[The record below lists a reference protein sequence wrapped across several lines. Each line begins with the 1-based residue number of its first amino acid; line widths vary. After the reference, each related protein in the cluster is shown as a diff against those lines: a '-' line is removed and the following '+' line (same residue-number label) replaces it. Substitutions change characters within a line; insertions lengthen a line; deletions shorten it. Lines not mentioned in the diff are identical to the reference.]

1 MTTNYPTDPA
11 DILEA
16 AADELQTNGWI
27 KKRLK
32 DVDGRHC
39 AIGAMQKVAG
49 YEEAWRQHI
58 DGWRPAET
66 TPEPLVTR
74 EPLVEASKRY
84 MLAEAV
90 LAHHLSQ
97 EGLTVGV
104 GGWNDQPER
113 TAEEVIDVMKHVAK
127 DLRNRKEAA

>member
-32 DVDGRHC
+32 DVNGRHC
-39 AIGAMQKVAG
+39 AIGAMQKVVG

-58 DGWRPAET
+58 ESWRPAET
-66 TPEPLVTR
+66 TR
-74 EPLVEASKRY
+74 EPLVEASRRY

-97 EGLTVGV
+97 EGLTVSV

-113 TAEEVIDVMKHVAK
+113 TAEEVIDVMRHVAK